1 MHCLCTASD
10 SLRPLWCLS
19 CSFAGQKT
27 AEGLDLR
34 ALHRDI
40 FGSDDDD
47 ECDDTLQ
54 AKHALPPGLDLGA
67 DTFRLHGQ
75 PPLPRHRYHPS
86 GISDADRPRVRA
98 EAKARHEAAI
108 ANGESSGPRT
118 YAIAYGLPPPEA
130 LPRYLKPACRK
141 QGLFYGPLAWKP
153 DSNMSPTEL
162 NLLQSFNE
170 RTKRVW

>member
-1 MHCLCTASD
+1 MPEHCLCTASH

-27 AEGLDLR
+27 AEGLDIK

-47 ECDDTLQ
+47 EFDDDEFV
-54 AKHALPPGLDLGA
+54 DLGA

-75 PPLPRHRYHPS
+75 PPLPRHRYLLS

-118 YAIAYGLPPPEA
+118 YAIAHGLPPPEA
-130 LPRYLKPACRK
+130 LPRYIKPACGK

-162 NLLQSFNE
+162 ILLQSFNE
-170 RTKRVW
+170 RTKRAW

>member
-1 MHCLCTASD
+1 MPVHCLCTASH

-27 AEGLDLR
+27 AEGLDLE

-47 ECDDTLQ
+47 EFD
-54 AKHALPPGLDLGA
+54 
-67 DTFRLHGQ
+67 DTFRLHVQ
-75 PPLPRHRYHPS
+75 PPLPRHRYLPS
-86 GISDADRPRVRA
+86 GISDADRPRMRA

-118 YAIAYGLPPPEA
+118 YAIAHGLPPPEA

-162 NLLQSFNE
+162 ILLQSFNE
-170 RTKRVW
+170 RTKA